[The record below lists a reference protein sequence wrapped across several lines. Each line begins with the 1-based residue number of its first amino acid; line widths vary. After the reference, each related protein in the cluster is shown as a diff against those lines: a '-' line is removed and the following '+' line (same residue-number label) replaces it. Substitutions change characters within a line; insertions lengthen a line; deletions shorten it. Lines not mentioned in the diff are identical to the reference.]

1 MPWSSLHYE
10 PWYKPGRIG
19 PKTNER
25 IFELLL
31 RLRANTY
38 WPAMHECTQPFFLTK
53 GNREVAKKF
62 GIYIGGSHCEP
73 MASSTA
79 GEWSRRGKGEYDY
92 VNNSTSVR
100 NFWEERVKEVDGSG
114 DFYIR

>member
-10 PWYKPGRIG
+10 PWHKPGRIG
-19 PKTNER
+19 PKTNAR
-25 IFELLL
+25 IFELML

-38 WPAMHECTQPFFLTK
+38 WPAMHECTQPFFLTQ
-53 GNREVAKKF
+53 GNREVAEQY

-79 GEWSRRGKGEYDY
+79 GEWRKRGKGEYDY
-92 VNNSTSVR
+92 VNNSKNVYEFG
-100 NFWEERVKEVDGSG
+100 NKE
-114 DFYIR
+114 